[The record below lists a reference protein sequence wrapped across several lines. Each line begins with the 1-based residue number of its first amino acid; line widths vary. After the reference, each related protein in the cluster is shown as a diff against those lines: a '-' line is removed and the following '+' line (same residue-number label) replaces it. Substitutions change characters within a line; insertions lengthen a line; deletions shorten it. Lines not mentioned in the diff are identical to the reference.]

1 MWILFNKQF
10 GVIKCCCELN
20 EDLYSLIEGNCS
32 LRKSFP
38 FIEHSLKQAKVIDWK
53 DASKFII
60 QTWIHPQ
67 LTWVIFWTLFKN
79 AMRCKEKSSN
89 QVKKI
94 KFSQLL
100 ERWFSL
106 LGSAFHKFKYR
117 WSYNSWWAATILSQQ
132 MMCFEWS
139 SICAFNLTN
148 EMRIDIIINKIYYSL
163 VD

>member
-1 MWILFNKQF
+1 MLLWIEWRSVFTDWRKLF
-10 GVIKCCCELN
+10 IKKVL
-20 EDLYSLIEGNCS
+20 
-32 LRKSFP
+32 SFHRSQL
-38 FIEHSLKQAKVIDWK
+38 ETGKVIDWK
-53 DASKFII
+53 DASKFTI

-67 LTWVIFWTLFKN
+67 LTWVIFLTLFKN

-100 ERWFSL
+100 QRWFSL

>member
-1 MWILFNKQF
+1 MLWIEWRSVFTDWRKLF
-10 GVIKCCCELN
+10 IKKVLSFHRSQLETGKSYWLKGCFKIHN
-20 EDLYSLIEGNCS
+20 SDL
-32 LRKSFP
+32 
-38 FIEHSLKQAKVIDWK
+38 D
-53 DASKFII
+53 
-60 QTWIHPQ
+60 
-67 LTWVIFWTLFKN
+67 
-79 AMRCKEKSSN
+79 SSSIN
-89 QVKKI
+89 MGDFFNLVQKCNDKI

-100 ERWFSL
+100 QRWFSL

>member
-1 MWILFNKQF
+1 MLLWIEWRSVFTDWRKLF
-10 GVIKCCCELN
+10 IKKVLSFHRSQLET
-20 EDLYSLIEGNCS
+20 G
-32 LRKSFP
+32 KSYW
-38 FIEHSLKQAKVIDWK
+38 LKGCFK
-53 DASKFII
+53 
-60 QTWIHPQ
+60 IHNSDFDYPQ
-67 LTWVIFWTLFKN
+67 LTWVIFLTLFKN